1 MTSKLKDISTGL
13 IIYTLLGTMGIF
25 LLPYAST
32 SKENCLKVIK
42 LYCRVVFWILKKVYN
57 IEILVK
63 GVVPD
68 NSPSIVCSKHQS
80 FLDVLILLNVLPEPK
95 FLMKSELSWI
105 PILSIYARKIGCVN
119 VKRNDK
125 LKSRRALK
133 EAITKEARNQSGQ
146 LIIYPEGTRTIPG
159 QKVEYKKGV
168 LVLFSSLKR
177 PLYLVST
184 NAGVAW
190 SKSGEFKENSNA
202 TINFIEKINHTKK
215 GEHNLNYIKSKI
227 EEDSQ
232 KLYKDVVFR
241 G

>member
-1 MTSKLKDISTGL
+1 MGKLRDISTAL
-13 IIYTLLGTMGIF
+13 VIYTLLGVMGVF
-25 LLPYAST
+25 LLPYASI
-32 SKENCLKVIK
+32 SKENCLRVIK
-42 LYCRVVFWILKKVYN
+42 LYCQVVFWILKKFYN
-57 IEILVK
+57 IDILVK

-68 NSPSIVCSKHQS
+68 NNASIVCSKHQS
-80 FLDVLILLNVLPEPK
+80 FLDVLILLKVLPEPK
-95 FLMKSELSWI
+95 FIMKAELSWI

-125 LKSRRALK
+125 SKSWHALK
-133 EAITKEARNQSGQ
+133 QAISKEVRNQTGQ
-146 LIIYPEGTRTIPG
+146 LVIYPEGTRTIPG

-168 LVLFSSLKR
+168 LVLFSSLNR

-190 SKSGEFKENSNA
+190 SKSGKFKENSNA
-202 TINFIEKINHTKK
+202 SINFIEKINYSKK
-215 GEHNLNYIKSKI
+215 GGHNLNYIKDKI

-232 KLYKDVVFR
+232 KLYNEEVAR